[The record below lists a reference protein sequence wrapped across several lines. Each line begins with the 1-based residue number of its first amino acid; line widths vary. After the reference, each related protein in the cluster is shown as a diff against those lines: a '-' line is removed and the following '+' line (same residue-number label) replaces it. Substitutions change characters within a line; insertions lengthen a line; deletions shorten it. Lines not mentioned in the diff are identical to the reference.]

1 MAWSNADATDRLP
14 SGCSGSAK
22 EADAAAPCHESLTSL
37 PATARRS
44 GRSCPASSIASTED
58 DVDAEIVAIAGAIIR
73 HRTGK
78 FDPSTYPARHQEAL
92 RDPSTAEI
100 KRVAPTP
107 RTHLLPLRPSL

>member
-44 GRSCPASSIASTED
+44 GRSCPASRIASTED

-73 HRTGK
+73 QRTGK
-78 FDPSTYPARHQEAL
+78 FDPSTYRGRYQEAL
-92 RDPSTAEI
+92 REPIEA
-100 KRVAPTP
+100 KMKGVATSP
-107 RTHLLPLRPSL
+107 RRDLRHRRRSI